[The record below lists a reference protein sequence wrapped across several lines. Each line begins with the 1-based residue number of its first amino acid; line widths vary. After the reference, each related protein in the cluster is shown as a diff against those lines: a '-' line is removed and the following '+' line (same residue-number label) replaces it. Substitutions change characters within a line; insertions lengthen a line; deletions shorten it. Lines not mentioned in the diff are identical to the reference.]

1 MISLQN
7 VYTNAEVTSKWEL
20 WQTGIALYNGE
31 QLIFKMKEIST
42 TCTESPYRNA
52 ANQFQLKQD
61 GTWCIIDILTSSI
74 LEIFFPATT
83 LSIQKSNDDGTQVEC
98 VEIDINKQC
107 LTHILALC
115 VDHIDILLEDWYPT
129 LGTRFVHTSEGRF
142 LVTRLIP
149 CPKCLHKICGIIVP
163 VVVDKVS
170 RAPVLMRSK
179 SNSIDADMNYSWMME
194 ECILAAY
201 EKKLVTCP
209 VHGDFR
215 ISVIAPDIVSCSE

>member
-1 MISLQN
+1 
-7 VYTNAEVTSKWEL
+7 
-20 WQTGIALYNGE
+20 
-31 QLIFKMKEIST
+31 MKEISSA
-42 TCTESPYRNA
+42 CTESPYRNA

-61 GTWCIIDILTSSI
+61 GTWCLIDIFTSSI

-83 LSIQKSNDDGTQVEC
+83 LSIQKSNETGTQVEC

-142 LVTRLIP
+142 LVTRLIM
-149 CPKCLHKICGIIVP
+149 CPNCLHKICGIVVP

-179 SNSIDADMNYSWMME
+179 SNSVDTDMNYSWMME

-215 ISVIAPDIVSCSE
+215 ISVIAPDIVSRSEA